1 MTNKDKWNLTLVLL
15 LILGITGL
23 HYGTT
28 TSPWAMHD
36 FYRRLYYIP
45 IILAAFHFR
54 LRGGFIA
61 SALVMLLYAPHL
73 LLYFGRLDIAV
84 INQLLE
90 AGMFMVVGVIT
101 GYLAEESHRREL
113 QLQRQLSQL
122 MKMDL
127 LEKKLRQSERL
138 ASLGQLASGIA
149 HEIRNP
155 LGIIKTISQT
165 LHQEALEAGEDSLA
179 EGLNIIE
186 SETDR
191 ANKVIKGMLDFARP
205 EPLHLKPIDGEQV
218 LQDLLTILRSL
229 AKQHKVEIV
238 SRLQPV
244 PPLQADADRLKQAV
258 MNLMLNGI
266 QSMEQGGTLTL
277 SLEQA
282 TDKLVLITIA
292 DQGKGID
299 PKNLPHIFDPFF
311 TTKDGGTG
319 LGLSVTH
326 RIIEEHRG
334 TIEVTSQPGKGTTFT
349 LHLPLAQNSLE
360 EAHHET

>member
-1 MTNKDKWNLTLVLL
+1 MPKKDKWNLTLVLL

-28 TSPWAMHD
+28 ASPWAMHD

-54 LRGGFIA
+54 LRGGFIS

-73 LLYFGRLDIAV
+73 LLYFGRLDITV

-101 GYLAEESHRREL
+101 GYLSEESHRREL
-113 QLQRQLSQL
+113 QLQRQVSQL

-165 LHQEALEAGEDSLA
+165 LHLEALETGEDSLA

-205 EPLHLKPIDGEQV
+205 EPLQLKPTDGA
-218 LQDLLTILRSL
+218 LLLSDLLAIMRSL
-229 AKQHKVEIV
+229 SKQHQVKIE
-238 SRLQPV
+238 SHLQPV

-258 MNLMLNGI
+258 MNLLLNGI
-266 QSMEQGGTLTL
+266 QSMENGGTLTL
-277 SLEQA
+277 TLEKENDHLAQ
-282 TDKLVLITIA
+282 ITIT
-292 DQGKGID
+292 DQGNGID
-299 PKNLPHIFDPFF
+299 EKTLPHIFDPFF

-334 TIEVTSQPGKGTTFT
+334 TIDVNSHPGKGTAFT
-349 LHLPLAQNSLE
+349 LHLPLAQFRIE
-360 EAHHET
+360 EATHET

>member
-1 MTNKDKWNLTLVLL
+1 MTNKDKRNLTLVLL
-15 LILGITGL
+15 LIMGITGL
-23 HYGTT
+23 HYGTME
-28 TSPWAMHD
+28 SPWAMHD

-45 IILAAFHFR
+45 IILAAFYFR

-73 LLYFGRLDIAV
+73 LLYFGRLDITV

-205 EPLHLKPIDGEQV
+205 EPLRLKPTDVEQV
-218 LQDLLTILRSL
+218 LQDMLTILRSL
-229 AKQHKVEIV
+229 AKQHQVVIE

-282 TDKLVLITIA
+282 TDNLALITIA

-299 PKNLPHIFDPFF
+299 EKSLPHIFDPFF

-334 TIEVTSQPGKGTTFT
+334 TIEVSSPPGKGTTFT
-349 LHLPLAQNSLE
+349 LRLPLAKYSIE
-360 EAHHET
+360 EAQHET

>member
-1 MTNKDKWNLTLVLL
+1 MTRKDKWNLTLILFM
-15 LILGITGL
+15 ILGITAL
-23 HYGTT
+23 HYGTV
-28 TSPWAMHD
+28 SNPWPMHD
-36 FYRRLYYIP
+36 FYRRLYYVP

-54 LRGGFIA
+54 LRGGFIS

-73 LLYFGRLDIAV
+73 LLYFGQLDIAV

-101 GYLAEESHRREL
+101 GYLSEESHRREL
-113 QLQRQLSQL
+113 QLQRQVSQL

-165 LHQEALEAGEDSLA
+165 LHQEALESGEDSLA

-205 EPLHLKPIDGEQV
+205 EPLHLRPIDGELV
-218 LQDLLTILRSL
+218 LRDLLTILRSL
-229 AKQHKVEIV
+229 AKQHQVEIE

-244 PPLQADADRLKQAV
+244 PPLLADADRLKQAV

-282 TDKLVLITIA
+282 SDSLALITIA

-299 PKNLPHIFDPFF
+299 KKNLLHIFDPFF

-334 TIEVTSQPGKGTTFT
+334 TIDVNSQPGKGTVFS
-349 LHLPLAQNSLE
+349 LHMPLAQPRIE
-360 EAHHET
+360 EAQHET

>member
-1 MTNKDKWNLTLVLL
+1 
-15 LILGITGL
+15 GL
-23 HYGTT
+23 HYSTT
-28 TSPWAMHD
+28 TSPWSMHD

-73 LLYFGRLDIAV
+73 LLYFGRLDVTV

-205 EPLHLKPIDGEQV
+205 EPLHLKPTDGELV
-218 LQDLLTILRSL
+218 LRDLLTILRSL
-229 AKQHKVEIV
+229 AKQHQVEIL

-282 TDKLVLITIA
+282 SDSFALITIA

-299 PKNLPHIFDPFF
+299 QKNLPHIFDPFF

-334 TIEVTSQPGKGTTFT
+334 TIDVSSQPGKGTTFA
-349 LHLPLAQNSLE
+349 LHLPLAQSRIE
-360 EAHHET
+360 ESQHET

>member
-1 MTNKDKWNLTLVLL
+1 MTNKGKGNLTLVLV
-15 LILGITGL
+15 LILGVTGL

-28 TSPWAMHD
+28 KSPWAIHD

-45 IILAAFHFR
+45 IILAAFHFK
-54 LRGGFIA
+54 LRGGFMA

-73 LLYFGRLDIAV
+73 LLYFGRLDITV

-101 GYLAEESHRREL
+101 GYLAEESYRREL

-127 LEKKLRQSERL
+127 LERKLRQNERL

-165 LHQEALEAGEDSLA
+165 LHQEALEAGEDSLT
-179 EGLNIIE
+179 EGLHIIE

-205 EPLHLKPIDGEQV
+205 EPLHLKPTNGEQV
-218 LQDLLTILRSL
+218 LHELLTVLRSL
-229 AKQHKVEIV
+229 AKQHQVEID
-238 SRLQPV
+238 SRLQSV

-266 QSMEQGGTLTL
+266 QSMEQGGTLAL
-277 SLEQA
+277 SLEKG
-282 TDKLVLITIA
+282 TDSMALITIT
-292 DQGKGID
+292 DQGQGID
-299 PKNLPHIFDPFF
+299 KESLPHIFDPFF
-311 TTKDGGTG
+311 TTKEGGTG

-334 TIEVTSQPGKGTTFT
+334 TIDVTSEPGKGTTFK
-349 LHLPLAQNSLE
+349 LHLPLAQNHIE
-360 EAHHET
+360 EAPHET